1 MKVDEALCRD
11 CEKGVKEINVKRFTM
26 YISVL
31 QCQYIVSVCACLCVC
46 SCTLSFC
53 SDYLTNGLSNLFI
66 VYALRCC
73 RCTQQPDRQ
82 ICVLCAVCAAGMY
95 RQEQNPLK
103 VVHWMVDV
111 LCLRNIFSSR

>member
-11 CEKGVKEINVKRFTM
+11 CEKGVKEINVKRITM
-26 YISVL
+26 YNSAL
-31 QCQYIVSVCACLCVC
+31 QCQYIVSVCACLCVS

-82 ICVLCAVCAAGMY
+82 ICVLCAVCCMCS
-95 RQEQNPLK
+95 R
-103 VVHWMVDV
+103 DV
-111 LCLRNIFSSR
+111 SSRAKSFESSSLDGRRALFA

>member
-11 CEKGVKEINVKRFTM
+11 CEEGVEKINVNRITM
-26 YISVL
+26 YNSEL
-31 QCQYIVSVCACLCVC
+31 QCQYIVNECVC
-46 SCTLSFC
+46 VCCCTLSFY

-66 VYALRCC
+66 VFALRCC

-111 LCLRNIFSSR
+111 LCLRNIFASR